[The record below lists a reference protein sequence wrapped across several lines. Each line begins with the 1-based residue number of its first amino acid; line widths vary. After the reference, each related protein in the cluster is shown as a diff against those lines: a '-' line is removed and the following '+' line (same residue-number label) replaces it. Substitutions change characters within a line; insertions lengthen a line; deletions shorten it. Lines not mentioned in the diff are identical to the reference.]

1 LILARLSIVAR
12 LYLLLALATLA
23 LFLVIGASVI
33 GSNRMVEAG
42 RLLHD
47 RGALGIE
54 EASHL
59 ALLFERQRGFVSRAP
74 AETELDR
81 QKKYRAGFVALN
93 AELDATLARLAP
105 LVATAA
111 QDKVPQLAALFQTLR
126 KQAVAVFD
134 FAESFVQD
142 KAIEVLNGPFSEAN
156 MQIETTVTA
165 LLNSVRKTADEQ
177 VVELSDARSFQI
189 AAIAAVSLIGLAIVD
204 GFGIFLARGLALRL
218 RRITAAMAAL
228 SGGDMEAEVVAAND
242 RDEIGEMARALQVF
256 KDNMIE
262 ARRLE
267 AGQREEQARKE
278 RRQQHVEQ
286 SVGEFNRAV
295 SASLQAL
302 TEAATELR
310 GASETVSSTALE
322 TNLRVSAVSSASAQ
336 ATGNV
341 QTVAAASQELSTS
354 IEQIAR
360 QVTHASEMAG
370 QSVGEAQRTDGS
382 VRELVEAADRI
393 GESVQLIN
401 SIASQTNLL
410 ALNATIEAARAGE
423 AGRGFSVVASEV
435 KSLASQTA
443 KATEEIASQI
453 TAIQVATNNVVEAIK
468 GIGGTIG
475 QVNEISVSIA
485 SAVEQQGVAT
495 QKIVRNT
502 EDAANGTA
510 DVSANIG
517 GVSLGIAATETA
529 ASRVLAAADQ
539 LGRQT
544 SSLRAEIDHFLA
556 DIQAA

>member
-23 LFLVIGASVI
+23 LFLAIGASVI

-81 QKKYRAGFVALN
+81 QKQYRADFVALN

-105 LVATAA
+105 LIATAA
-111 QDKVPQLAALFQTLR
+111 QDKVPQLAALFQVLR

-142 KAIEVLNGPFSEAN
+142 KAIEALNGPFSETN
-156 MQIETTVTA
+156 RQIEATLAA
-165 LLNSVRKTADEQ
+165 LLNSVRSTADGQ
-177 VVELSDARSFQI
+177 VVELSDARNFQI

-302 TEAATELR
+302 AEAATELR

-360 QVTHASEMAG
+360 QVTHASEIAG

-475 QVNEISVSIA
+475 QVNEISASIA

-510 DVSANIG
+510 EVSANIG

-544 SSLRAEIDHFLA
+544 SSLRGEIDQFLA

>member
-1 LILARLSIVAR
+1 MILARLSIVAR

-23 LFLVIGASVI
+23 LFLAIGASVI

-81 QKKYRAGFVALN
+81 QKQYRADFVALN

-105 LVATAA
+105 LIATAA
-111 QDKVPQLAALFQTLR
+111 QDKVPQLAALFQVLR

-142 KAIEVLNGPFSEAN
+142 KAIEALNGPFSETN
-156 MQIETTVTA
+156 RQIEATLAA
-165 LLNSVRKTADEQ
+165 LLNSVRSTADGQ
-177 VVELSDARSFQI
+177 VVELSDARNFQI

-302 TEAATELR
+302 AEAATELR

-360 QVTHASEMAG
+360 QVTHASEIAG

-475 QVNEISVSIA
+475 QVNEISASIA

-510 DVSANIG
+510 EVSANIG

-544 SSLRAEIDHFLA
+544 SSLRGEIDQFLA

>member
-1 LILARLSIVAR
+1 
-12 LYLLLALATLA
+12 
-23 LFLVIGASVI
+23 
-33 GSNRMVEAG
+33 VEAG

-74 AETELDR
+74 AETDLDR
-81 QKKYRAGFVALN
+81 QKQYRAGFVALN

-105 LVATAA
+105 LIATAA

-126 KQAVAVFD
+126 KQSVAVFD
-134 FAESFVQD
+134 LAESFVQD
-142 KAIEVLNGPFSEAN
+142 KAIEVLNGPFSETN
-156 MQIETTVTA
+156 RQIETTLTA
-165 LLNSVRKTADEQ
+165 LLNSVRTTADEQ

-189 AAIAAVSLIGLAIVD
+189 AAITAVSLLGLAIVD

-228 SGGDMEAEVVAAND
+228 SGGDLEAEVGAAND
-242 RDEIGEMARALQVF
+242 HGEIGEMGRALQVF

-267 AGQREEQARKE
+267 TGRREGQARKE
-278 RRQQHVEQ
+278 RRQQHVDQ

-310 GASETVSSTALE
+310 GASETVSRTALE
-322 TNLRVSAVSSASAQ
+322 TNLRVTAVSSASAQ

-341 QTVAAASQELSTS
+341 QTVAAASQELSAS

-382 VRELVEAADRI
+382 VRELVDAANHI
-393 GESVQLIN
+393 GKSVELIN

-435 KSLASQTA
+435 KSLASQTG

-510 DVSANIG
+510 EVSANIG
-517 GVSLGIAATETA
+517 GVSVGIAATETA

-539 LGRQT
+539 LGKQT

>member
-1 LILARLSIVAR
+1 VILARLSIVAR
-12 LYLLLALATLA
+12 LYLLLGLATVA

-33 GSNRMVEAG
+33 GSGRMAEAG

-74 AETELDR
+74 AETEVDR
-81 QKKYRAGFVALN
+81 QKRYRSDFVALS

-105 LVATAA
+105 LVAAAA
-111 QDKVPQLAALFQTLR
+111 QDKVPQLTALFQTLR
-126 KQAVAVFD
+126 KQAVEVFD
-134 FAESFVQD
+134 LAESFVQD
-142 KAIEVLNGPFSEAN
+142 KAIEVLNGPFSETNKQVEA
-156 MQIETTVTA
+156 TLTA
-165 LLNSVRKTADEQ
+165 LLSSVRNTADRQ
-177 VVELSDARSFQI
+177 VVELSDARDFQI
-189 AAIAAVSLIGLAIVD
+189 TAIAAVSLIGVVIVD
-204 GFGIFLARGLALRL
+204 GFGIFLARGLARRL

-228 SGGDMEAEVVAAND
+228 SGGDMEAEVAAAND

-267 AGQREEQARKE
+267 TGQREEQLRKE
-278 RRQQHVEQ
+278 QRQQHVEQ
-286 SVGEFNRAV
+286 SVHKFNSAV
-295 SASLQAL
+295 NASLQGLA
-302 TEAATELR
+302 EAATELR

-322 TNLRVSAVSSASAQ
+322 TNIQAAAVSSASAQ

-341 QTVAAASQELSTS
+341 RSVAAASQELSAS
-354 IEQIAR
+354 IEEIAR

-370 QSVGEAQRTDGS
+370 RSVGEAERTDGS
-382 VRELVEAADRI
+382 VRELVDAATRI

-410 ALNATIEAARAGE
+410 ALNATIEAARAGD

-443 KATEEIASQI
+443 KATQEIAGQI
-453 TAIQVATNNVVEAIK
+453 TAIQTATHNVVEAIK

-485 SAVEQQGVAT
+485 SAIEQQGAAT
-495 QKIVRNT
+495 QEIVRHT
-502 EDAANGTA
+502 EEVANGTA
-510 DVSANIG
+510 EVSANIG
-517 GVSLGIAATETA
+517 GVSQGIAATETA
-529 ASRVLAAADQ
+529 ATRVLTATEL

-544 SSLRAEIDHFLA
+544 ASLRAEIDHFLA

>member
-1 LILARLSIVAR
+1 MILARLSIVTR
-12 LYLLLALATLA
+12 LYLLLGLATFA
-23 LFLVIGASVI
+23 LILVIGASVI
-33 GSNRMVEAG
+33 GSGRMAEAG
-42 RLLHD
+42 RLLHA

-81 QKKYRAGFVALN
+81 QKKYREGFIALN
-93 AELDATLARLAP
+93 AQLDATLVRLAP
-105 LVATAA
+105 LLVATA
-111 QDKVPQLAALFQTLR
+111 QDKVPQIATLFQTVR
-126 KQAVAVFD
+126 KQAVAIFD
-134 FAESFVQD
+134 LAESFVQD
-142 KAIEVLNGPFSEAN
+142 KAIEVLNGPFSETN
-156 MQIETTVTA
+156 KQIETTLAV
-165 LLNSVRKTADEQ
+165 LLGSARNTADGQ
-177 VVELSDARSFQI
+177 VAELSDARNFQI
-189 AAIAAVSLIGLAIVD
+189 AAIAVVSLVGLAIVD
-204 GFGIFLARGLALRL
+204 GFGIFLARGLARRL

-228 SGGDMEAEVVAAND
+228 SGGDMEAEVAAAND

-267 AGQREEQARKE
+267 AGQREEQVRKE
-278 RRQQHVEQ
+278 QRQQHVEQ
-286 SVGEFNRAV
+286 SVREFNRAV
-295 SASLQAL
+295 SASLQAMA
-302 TEAATELR
+302 EAATELR

-322 TNLRVSAVSSASAQ
+322 TNLRATAVSSASAQ

-341 QTVAAASQELSTS
+341 RTVAAASQELSAS

-360 QVTHASEMAG
+360 QVTHASEMAC

-382 VRELVEAADRI
+382 VRELVDAANRI

-401 SIASQTNLL
+401 NIASQTNLL

-435 KSLASQTA
+435 KSLASQTG
-443 KATEEIASQI
+443 KATEEIAGQI
-453 TAIQVATNNVVEAIK
+453 TAIQVATRNVVEAIK

-475 QVNEISVSIA
+475 QVNEISASIA
-485 SAVEQQGVAT
+485 AAVEQQGAAT

-510 DVSANIG
+510 EVSANIG
-517 GVSLGIAATETA
+517 GVSQGIAATETA
-529 ASRVLAAADQ
+529 ATRVLTATNQ
-539 LGRQT
+539 LSKQT
-544 SSLRAEIDHFLA
+544 TSLRAEIDHFLV

>member
-1 LILARLSIVAR
+1 VILARLSIVAR

-23 LFLVIGASVI
+23 LSLVIGASII

-74 AETELDR
+74 AETDLDR
-81 QKKYRAGFVALN
+81 QKQYRAGFVALN

-105 LVATAA
+105 LIATTA
-111 QDKVPQLAALFQTLR
+111 QDKAPQLAALFQTLR

-134 FAESFVQD
+134 LAESFVQD
-142 KAIEVLNGPFSEAN
+142 KAIEVLNGPFSETN
-156 MQIETTVTA
+156 RQIETTLTA

-189 AAIAAVSLIGLAIVD
+189 AAITAVSAFGLAIVD

-228 SGGDMEAEVVAAND
+228 SGGDMEAEVGAAND
-242 RDEIGEMARALQVF
+242 RGEIGEMGRALQVF

-267 AGQREEQARKE
+267 AGRREEQVRKE

-322 TNLRVSAVSSASAQ
+322 TNLRVTAVSSASAQ

-382 VRELVEAADRI
+382 VRELVEAANRI

-510 DVSANIG
+510 EVSANIG

-529 ASRVLAAADQ
+529 AGRVLAAADQ
-539 LGRQT
+539 LGKQT

>member
-1 LILARLSIVAR
+1 MILARLSIVAR

>member
-93 AELDATLARLAP
+93 AELDATLTRLAP

-156 MQIETTVTA
+156 MQIETTLTA
-165 LLNSVRKTADEQ
+165 LLNSVRNTADEQ

-189 AAIAAVSLIGLAIVD
+189 AAITAVSLFGLAIVD
-204 GFGIFLARGLALRL
+204 GFGIFLARGLALGL

-228 SGGDMEAEVVAAND
+228 SGGDMEAEVGAAND
-242 RDEIGEMARALQVF
+242 RGEIGAMGRALQVF

-267 AGQREEQARKE
+267 AGRREEQSRKE
-278 RRQQHVEQ
+278 LRQQHVEQ

>member
-1 LILARLSIVAR
+1 MILARLSIVAR
-12 LYLLLALATLA
+12 LYLLLGLATFA
-23 LFLVIGASVI
+23 LFLVIGASVV
-33 GSNRMVEAG
+33 GSGRMAEAG

-93 AELDATLARLAP
+93 AEIDATLARLAP
-105 LVATAA
+105 LVVAAA

-134 FAESFVQD
+134 LSESFVQD
-142 KAIEVLNGPFSEAN
+142 KAIEVLNGPFSETNKQVEA
-156 MQIETTVTA
+156 TLTA
-165 LLNSVRKTADEQ
+165 LLSSVRNTADGQ
-177 VVELSDARSFQI
+177 VVELSAARDFQI
-189 AAIAAVSLIGLAIVD
+189 MAIAAVSLIGLVIVD
-204 GFGIFLARGLALRL
+204 GFGIFLARGLARRL
-218 RRITAAMAAL
+218 RRITAAMEAL
-228 SGGDMEAEVVAAND
+228 SGGDMEVEVAAAND

-267 AGQREEQARKE
+267 TGQRGEQVRKE
-278 RRQQHVEQ
+278 QRQQHVEQ
-286 SVGEFNRAV
+286 SVHEFNRAV

-302 TEAATELR
+302 ADAATELR

-322 TNLRVSAVSSASAQ
+322 TNLQAIAVSSASEQ

-341 QTVAAASQELSTS
+341 RTVAAASQELSAS
-354 IEQIAR
+354 IEEIAR

-370 QSVGEAQRTDGS
+370 RSVGEAQRTDGS
-382 VRELVEAADRI
+382 VRELVDAATRI

-401 SIASQTNLL
+401 NIASQTNLL

-443 KATEEIASQI
+443 KATQEITGQI
-453 TAIQVATNNVVEAIK
+453 TAIQTATNNVVEAIK

-485 SAVEQQGVAT
+485 SAIEQQGAAT
-495 QKIVRNT
+495 QEIVRHT
-502 EDAANGTA
+502 EEVANGTA
-510 DVSANIG
+510 EVSTNIG
-517 GVSLGIAATETA
+517 GVSRGIAATETA
-529 ASRVLAAADQ
+529 ATRVLAATEE
-539 LGRQT
+539 LNKQT
-544 SSLRAEIDHFLA
+544 ASLRAEVDHFLV

>member
-1 LILARLSIVAR
+1 MILARLSIVAR
-12 LYLLLALATLA
+12 LYLLLGLATLA

-33 GSNRMVEAG
+33 GSGRMVEAG
-42 RLLHD
+42 RLLHG
-47 RGALGIE
+47 RGALGIQ

-59 ALLFERQRGFVSRAP
+59 ALLYERQLGFVSRAP

-81 QKKYRAGFVALN
+81 QKQYRAGFVALN

-105 LVATAA
+105 LLAVAAH
-111 QDKVPQLAALFQTLR
+111 DKVPQLAALFQTLR

-142 KAIEVLNGPFSEAN
+142 KAIEVLNGPFSETN
-156 MQIETTVTA
+156 KQIETTLAT
-165 LLNSVRKTADEQ
+165 LLSAVRNTADGQ
-177 VVELSDARSFQI
+177 VVELSDARDFQI
-189 AAIAAVSLIGLAIVD
+189 AAIAAVSLIAIMIVD
-204 GFGIFLARGLALRL
+204 GFGIFLARGLARRL

-228 SGGDMEAEVVAAND
+228 SGGDMEAEVAAAND

-267 AGQREEQARKE
+267 IEQREEQVSKE
-278 RRQQHVEQ
+278 HRRQHVEQ
-286 SVGEFNRAV
+286 SVNEFNGAV
-295 SASLQAL
+295 NASLQAL
-302 TEAATELR
+302 AEAATELR
-310 GASETVSSTALE
+310 GASEAVSSTALE
-322 TNLRVSAVSSASAQ
+322 ANLKAAAVSSASAQ

-341 QTVAAASQELSTS
+341 RMVAAASQDLSGS

-370 QSVGEAQRTDGS
+370 RSVGEAQRTDVS
-382 VRELVEAADRI
+382 VRELVDAATRI

-410 ALNATIEAARAGE
+410 ALNATIEAARAGD

-443 KATEEIASQI
+443 KATQEIAGQI
-453 TAIQVATNNVVEAIK
+453 TAIQTATNNVVEAIK

-485 SAVEQQGVAT
+485 SAIEQQGAAT

-502 EDAANGTA
+502 EEVANGTA
-510 DVSANIG
+510 EVSANIS
-517 GVSLGIAATETA
+517 GVSRGIAATETA
-529 ASRVLAAADQ
+529 ASRVLAATDQ
-539 LGRQT
+539 LSKQT
-544 SSLRAEIDHFLA
+544 ASLRAEVDHFLA

>member
-1 LILARLSIVAR
+1 VILARLSIVAR
-12 LYLLLALATLA
+12 LYLLLGLATLA
-23 LFLVIGASVI
+23 LFLVIGASII
-33 GSNRMVEAG
+33 GSGRMAEAG

-74 AETELDR
+74 AETEVDR
-81 QKKYRAGFVALN
+81 QKRYRADFVALS

-105 LVATAA
+105 LVAAA
-111 QDKVPQLAALFQTLR
+111 ARDKVPQLTALFQTLR
-126 KQAVAVFD
+126 KRAVEVFD
-134 FAESFVQD
+134 LAESFVQD
-142 KAIEVLNGPFSEAN
+142 KAIEVLNGPFSETNKQVEA
-156 MQIETTVTA
+156 TLTA
-165 LLNSVRKTADEQ
+165 LLSSVRNTADRQ
-177 VVELSDARSFQI
+177 VVELSDARDFQI
-189 AAIAAVSLIGLAIVD
+189 TTIAAVSLIGVVIVD
-204 GFGIFLARGLALRL
+204 GFGIFLARGLARRL

-228 SGGDMEAEVVAAND
+228 SGGDLAAEVTAAND

-267 AGQREEQARKE
+267 TGQREEQLRKE
-278 RRQQHVEQ
+278 QRQQHVEQ
-286 SVGEFNRAV
+286 SVHKFNSAV
-295 SASLQAL
+295 NASLQGLA
-302 TEAATELR
+302 EAATELR

-322 TNLRVSAVSSASAQ
+322 TNLQATAVSGASEQ

-341 QTVAAASQELSTS
+341 RSVAAASQELSAS
-354 IEQIAR
+354 IEEIAR

-370 QSVGEAQRTDGS
+370 RSVGEAQRTDGS
-382 VRELVEAADRI
+382 VRELVNAASRI

-443 KATEEIASQI
+443 KATKEIAGQI
-453 TAIQVATNNVVEAIK
+453 TAIQTATNNVVEAIK

-485 SAVEQQGVAT
+485 SAIEQQGAAT
-495 QKIVRNT
+495 QEIVRHT
-502 EDAANGTA
+502 EEVANGTA
-510 DVSANIG
+510 EVSTNIG
-517 GVSLGIAATETA
+517 GVSRGIAATETA
-529 ASRVLAAADQ
+529 ATRVLTATDQ
-539 LGRQT
+539 LGKQT
-544 SSLRAEIDHFLA
+544 ASLRAEIDHFLA

>member
-1 LILARLSIVAR
+1 VILARLSIVAR
-12 LYLLLALATLA
+12 LYLLLGLATLA

-33 GSNRMVEAG
+33 GSGRMAEAG

-74 AETELDR
+74 AETELER
-81 QKKYRAGFVALN
+81 QQKYRAGFVALN
-93 AELDATLARLAP
+93 AEIDTTLGRLAP
-105 LVATAA
+105 LLVVAA
-111 QDKVPQLAALFQTLR
+111 QDKVPQLAAQFLTLR
-126 KQAVAVFD
+126 KHAVAVFD
-134 FAESFVQD
+134 LSESFVQD
-142 KAIEVLNGPFSEAN
+142 KAIEVLNGPFSESNKQVEA
-156 MQIETTVTA
+156 TLAA
-165 LLNSVRKTADEQ
+165 LLGSARNTADGQ
-177 VVELSDARSFQI
+177 VVELSDARDFQI
-189 AAIAAVSLIGLAIVD
+189 MAIAAVSLIGLVIVD
-204 GFGIFLARGLALRL
+204 GFGIFLARGLARRL

-228 SGGDMEAEVVAAND
+228 AGGDMQAEVTAAND

-267 AGQREEQARKE
+267 TGQRDEQVRKE
-278 RRQQHVEQ
+278 QRQQHVEQ
-286 SVGEFNRAV
+286 SVHEFNGAV
-295 SASLQAL
+295 NASLQAL
-302 TEAATELR
+302 AEAATELR

-322 TNLRVSAVSSASAQ
+322 TNVQAAAVSSASEQ

-341 QTVAAASQELSTS
+341 RSVAAASQELSAS
-354 IEQIAR
+354 IGEIAR

-370 QSVGEAQRTDGS
+370 RSVGEAERTDSS
-382 VRELVEAADRI
+382 VRELVDAATRI

-443 KATEEIASQI
+443 KATQEIAGQI
-453 TAIQVATNNVVEAIK
+453 TAIQTATNNVVEAIK

-485 SAVEQQGVAT
+485 SAIEQQGAAT
-495 QKIVRNT
+495 QEIVRHT
-502 EDAANGTA
+502 EEVANGTA
-510 DVSANIG
+510 EVSANIG
-517 GVSLGIAATETA
+517 GVSRGIAATETA
-529 ASRVLAAADQ
+529 ATRVLAATEQ
-539 LGRQT
+539 LGKQT
-544 SSLRAEIDHFLA
+544 ASLRAEVDHFLA

>member
-1 LILARLSIVAR
+1 VILARLSIVMR
-12 LYLLLALATLA
+12 LYLLLGLATLA

-33 GSNRMVEAG
+33 GSSRMAEAG

-74 AETELDR
+74 AETELER
-81 QKKYRAGFVALN
+81 QQKYRAGFVALN
-93 AELDATLARLAP
+93 AEIDATLGRLAP
-105 LVATAA
+105 LVVVAA

-134 FAESFVQD
+134 LAESFVQD
-142 KAIEVLNGPFSEAN
+142 KAIEVLNGPFSETN
-156 MQIETTVTA
+156 KQVEVTLTA
-165 LLNSVRKTADEQ
+165 LLNSVRNTADGQ
-177 VVELSDARSFQI
+177 AAELSEARNFQI

-204 GFGIFLARGLALRL
+204 GFGIFLARGLARRL

-228 SGGDMEAEVVAAND
+228 SGGDMAAEVPAAND

-262 ARRLE
+262 ARRLDT
-267 AGQREEQARKE
+267 AQRDEQVRKE
-278 RRQQHVEQ
+278 KRQQRVEQ
-286 SVGEFNRAV
+286 FVHQFNHAV

-302 TEAATELR
+302 AEAATELR
-310 GASETVSSTALE
+310 GVSETVSSTALE
-322 TNLRVSAVSSASAQ
+322 TNVQVAAVASASEQ

-341 QTVAAASQELSTS
+341 RSVAAASQELSAS
-354 IEQIAR
+354 IEEIAR

-370 QSVGEAQRTDGS
+370 RSVGEAQRTDGS
-382 VRELVEAADRI
+382 VRELVVAATRI

-443 KATEEIASQI
+443 KATQEIAGQI
-453 TAIQVATNNVVEAIK
+453 TAIQTATNNVVEAIK

-485 SAVEQQGVAT
+485 SAIEQQGAAT
-495 QKIVRNT
+495 HEIVRHT
-502 EDAANGTA
+502 EEVANGTA
-510 DVSANIG
+510 EVSANIG
-517 GVSLGIAATETA
+517 GVSRGIAATETA
-529 ASRVLAAADQ
+529 ATRVLAATEQ
-539 LGRQT
+539 LGKQT
-544 SSLRAEIDHFLA
+544 ASLRAEVDHFLT

>member
-1 LILARLSIVAR
+1 VILARLSIVAR
-12 LYLLLALATLA
+12 LYLLLGLATFA
-23 LFLVIGASVI
+23 LFLVIGASVV
-33 GSNRMVEAG
+33 GSGRMAEAG

-93 AELDATLARLAP
+93 AEIDATLARLAP
-105 LVATAA
+105 LVVAAA

-134 FAESFVQD
+134 LSESFVQD
-142 KAIEVLNGPFSEAN
+142 KAIEVLNGPFSETNKQVEA
-156 MQIETTVTA
+156 TLTA
-165 LLNSVRKTADEQ
+165 LLSSVRNTADGQ
-177 VVELSDARSFQI
+177 VVELSAARDFQI
-189 AAIAAVSLIGLAIVD
+189 MAIAAVSLIGLVIVD
-204 GFGIFLARGLALRL
+204 GFGIFLARGLARRL

-228 SGGDMEAEVVAAND
+228 SGGDMEVEVAAAND

-267 AGQREEQARKE
+267 TGQRGEQVRKE
-278 RRQQHVEQ
+278 QRQQHVEQ
-286 SVGEFNRAV
+286 SVHEFNRAV

-302 TEAATELR
+302 ADAATELR

-322 TNLRVSAVSSASAQ
+322 TNLQAIAVSSASEQ

-341 QTVAAASQELSTS
+341 RTVAAASQELSAS
-354 IEQIAR
+354 IEEIAR

-370 QSVGEAQRTDGS
+370 RSVGEAQRTDGS
-382 VRELVEAADRI
+382 VRELVDAATRI

-401 SIASQTNLL
+401 NIASQTNLL

-443 KATEEIASQI
+443 KATQEITGQI
-453 TAIQVATNNVVEAIK
+453 TAIQTATNNVVEAIK

-485 SAVEQQGVAT
+485 SAIEQQGAAT
-495 QKIVRNT
+495 QEIVRHT
-502 EDAANGTA
+502 EEVANGTA
-510 DVSANIG
+510 EVSTNIG
-517 GVSLGIAATETA
+517 GVSRGIAATETA
-529 ASRVLAAADQ
+529 ATRVLAATEE
-539 LGRQT
+539 LNKQT
-544 SSLRAEIDHFLA
+544 ASLRAEVDHFLV

>member
-1 LILARLSIVAR
+1 MILARLSIVAR

-93 AELDATLARLAP
+93 AELDATLTRLAP

-156 MQIETTVTA
+156 MQIETTLTA
-165 LLNSVRKTADEQ
+165 LLNSVRNTADEQ

-189 AAIAAVSLIGLAIVD
+189 AAITAVSLFGLAIVD
-204 GFGIFLARGLALRL
+204 GFGIFLARGLALGL

-228 SGGDMEAEVVAAND
+228 SGGDMEAEVGAAND
-242 RDEIGEMARALQVF
+242 RGEIGAMGRALQVF

-267 AGQREEQARKE
+267 AGRREEQSRKE
-278 RRQQHVEQ
+278 LRQQHVEQ

>member
-1 LILARLSIVAR
+1 VILARLSIVAR
-12 LYLLLALATLA
+12 LYLLLGLATLA
-23 LFLVIGASVI
+23 LFLVIGASII
-33 GSNRMVEAG
+33 GSGRMAEAG

-74 AETELDR
+74 AETEVDR
-81 QKKYRAGFVALN
+81 QKRYRADFVALS

-105 LVATAA
+105 LVAAA
-111 QDKVPQLAALFQTLR
+111 ARDKVPQLTALFQTLR
-126 KQAVAVFD
+126 KRAVEVFD
-134 FAESFVQD
+134 LAESFVQD
-142 KAIEVLNGPFSEAN
+142 KAIEVLNGPFSETNKQVEA
-156 MQIETTVTA
+156 TLTA
-165 LLNSVRKTADEQ
+165 LLSSVRNTADRQ
-177 VVELSDARSFQI
+177 VVELSDARDFQI
-189 AAIAAVSLIGLAIVD
+189 TTIAAVSLIGVVIVD
-204 GFGIFLARGLALRL
+204 GFGIFLARGLARRL

-228 SGGDMEAEVVAAND
+228 SGGDLAAEVTAAND

-267 AGQREEQARKE
+267 TGQREEQLRKE
-278 RRQQHVEQ
+278 QRQQHVEQ
-286 SVGEFNRAV
+286 SVHKFNSAV
-295 SASLQAL
+295 NASLQGL

-322 TNLRVSAVSSASAQ
+322 TNLQATAVSGASEQ

-341 QTVAAASQELSTS
+341 RSVAAASQELSAS
-354 IEQIAR
+354 IEEIAR

-370 QSVGEAQRTDGS
+370 RSVGEAQRTDGS
-382 VRELVEAADRI
+382 VRELVNAASRI

-443 KATEEIASQI
+443 KATKEIAGQI
-453 TAIQVATNNVVEAIK
+453 TAIQTATNNVVEAIK

-485 SAVEQQGVAT
+485 SAIEQQGAAT
-495 QKIVRNT
+495 QEIVRHT
-502 EDAANGTA
+502 EEVANGTA
-510 DVSANIG
+510 EVSTNIG
-517 GVSLGIAATETA
+517 GVSRGIAATETA
-529 ASRVLAAADQ
+529 ATRVLTATDQ
-539 LGRQT
+539 LGKQT
-544 SSLRAEIDHFLA
+544 ASLRAEIDHFLA

>member
-1 LILARLSIVAR
+1 MILARLSIVAR
-12 LYLLLALATLA
+12 LYLLLGLATFA
-23 LFLVIGASVI
+23 LFLVIGASVV
-33 GSNRMVEAG
+33 GSGRMAEAG

-93 AELDATLARLAP
+93 AEIDATLARLAP
-105 LVATAA
+105 LVVAAA

-134 FAESFVQD
+134 LSESFVQD
-142 KAIEVLNGPFSEAN
+142 KAIEVLNGPFSETNKQVEA
-156 MQIETTVTA
+156 TLTA
-165 LLNSVRKTADEQ
+165 LLSSVRNTADGQ
-177 VVELSDARSFQI
+177 VVELSAARDFQI
-189 AAIAAVSLIGLAIVD
+189 MAIAAVSLIGLVIVD
-204 GFGIFLARGLALRL
+204 GFGIFLARGLARRL

-228 SGGDMEAEVVAAND
+228 SGGDMEVEVAAAND

-267 AGQREEQARKE
+267 TGQRGEQVRKE
-278 RRQQHVEQ
+278 QRQQHVEQ
-286 SVGEFNRAV
+286 SVHKFNRAV

-302 TEAATELR
+302 ADAATELR

-322 TNLRVSAVSSASAQ
+322 TNLQAIAVSSASEQ

-341 QTVAAASQELSTS
+341 RTVAAASQELSAS
-354 IEQIAR
+354 IEEIAR

-370 QSVGEAQRTDGS
+370 RSVGEAQRTDGS
-382 VRELVEAADRI
+382 VRELVDAATRI

-401 SIASQTNLL
+401 NIASQTNLL

-443 KATEEIASQI
+443 KATQEITGQI
-453 TAIQVATNNVVEAIK
+453 TAIQTATNNVVEAIK

-485 SAVEQQGVAT
+485 SAIEQQGAAT
-495 QKIVRNT
+495 QEIVRHT
-502 EDAANGTA
+502 EEVANGTA
-510 DVSANIG
+510 EVSTNIG
-517 GVSLGIAATETA
+517 GVSRGIAATETA
-529 ASRVLAAADQ
+529 ATRVLAATEE
-539 LGRQT
+539 LNKQT
-544 SSLRAEIDHFLA
+544 ASLRAEVDHFLV

>member
-12 LYLLLALATLA
+12 LYLLLALASLA

-93 AELDATLARLAP
+93 AELDATLTRLAP

-156 MQIETTVTA
+156 MQIETTLTA
-165 LLNSVRKTADEQ
+165 LLNSVRNTADEQ

-189 AAIAAVSLIGLAIVD
+189 AAITAVSLFGLAIVD
-204 GFGIFLARGLALRL
+204 GFGIFLARGLALGL

-228 SGGDMEAEVVAAND
+228 SGGDMEAEVGAAND
-242 RDEIGEMARALQVF
+242 RGEIGAMGRALQVF

-267 AGQREEQARKE
+267 AGRREEQSRKE
-278 RRQQHVEQ
+278 LRQQHVEQ

>member
-12 LYLLLALATLA
+12 LHLLLALATLA
-23 LFLVIGASVI
+23 LSLVISASII
-33 GSNRMVEAG
+33 GSSRMVEAG

-54 EASHL
+54 GASHL

-81 QKKYRAGFVALN
+81 QKKYRANFIALN

-105 LVATAA
+105 LLAAAA
-111 QDKVPQLAALFQTLR
+111 QDNVPQLAALFQALR
-126 KQAVAVFD
+126 KQAVTIFD
-134 FAESFVQD
+134 LAENFVQD
-142 KAIEVLNGPFSEAN
+142 KAIEVLNGPFSETN
-156 MQIETTVTA
+156 RQIETTLAA
-165 LLNSVRKTADEQ
+165 LLNSVRGTADAQ
-177 VVELSDARSFQI
+177 VVELSDARNFQI

-218 RRITAAMAAL
+218 RRMTAAMTAL
-228 SGGDMEAEVVAAND
+228 SSGDMEAEVVAAND

-267 AGQREEQARKE
+267 AGRREEQARKE
-278 RRQQHVEQ
+278 HRQYHVEQ

-302 TEAATELR
+302 AEAATELR

-322 TNLRVSAVSSASAQ
+322 TNLRVTAVSSASAQ

-382 VRELVEAADRI
+382 VRELVEAANRI

-423 AGRGFSVVASEV
+423 AGKGFSVVASEV
-435 KSLASQTA
+435 KSLASQTG
-443 KATEEIASQI
+443 KATEEIAGQI

-510 DVSANIG
+510 EVSANIG

>member
-1 LILARLSIVAR
+1 MILARLSIVAR
-12 LYLLLALATLA
+12 LYLLLGLATFA
-23 LFLVIGASVI
+23 LFLVIGASVV
-33 GSNRMVEAG
+33 GSGRMAEAG

-93 AELDATLARLAP
+93 AEIDATLARLAP
-105 LVATAA
+105 LVVAAA

-134 FAESFVQD
+134 LSESFVQD
-142 KAIEVLNGPFSEAN
+142 KAIEVLNGPFSETNKQVEA
-156 MQIETTVTA
+156 TLTA
-165 LLNSVRKTADEQ
+165 LLSSVRNTADGQ
-177 VVELSDARSFQI
+177 VVELSAARDFQI
-189 AAIAAVSLIGLAIVD
+189 MAIAAVSLIGLA
-204 GFGIFLARGLALRL
+204 RGLARRL

-228 SGGDMEAEVVAAND
+228 SGGDMEVEVAAAND

-267 AGQREEQARKE
+267 TGQRGEQVRKE
-278 RRQQHVEQ
+278 QRQQHVEQ
-286 SVGEFNRAV
+286 SVHEFNRAV

-302 TEAATELR
+302 ADAATELR

-322 TNLRVSAVSSASAQ
+322 TNLQAIAVSSASEQ

-341 QTVAAASQELSTS
+341 RTVAAASQELSAS
-354 IEQIAR
+354 IEEIAR

-370 QSVGEAQRTDGS
+370 RSVGEAQRTDGS
-382 VRELVEAADRI
+382 VRELVDAATRI

-401 SIASQTNLL
+401 NIASQTNLL

-443 KATEEIASQI
+443 KATQEITGQI
-453 TAIQVATNNVVEAIK
+453 TAIQTATNNVVEAIK

-485 SAVEQQGVAT
+485 SAIEQQGAAT
-495 QKIVRNT
+495 QEIVRHT
-502 EDAANGTA
+502 EEVANGTA
-510 DVSANIG
+510 EVSTNIG
-517 GVSLGIAATETA
+517 GVSRGIAATETA
-529 ASRVLAAADQ
+529 ATRVLAATEE
-539 LGRQT
+539 LNKQT
-544 SSLRAEIDHFLA
+544 ASLRAEVDHFLV